1 VDDRGIEDRPL
12 LQQGALILERLL
24 DRLEN
29 LVADAV
35 LLEQMT
41 KIQNRGLIWNP
52 LGNHVDPRKVPEAGG
67 VNQHVHQRV

>member
-1 VDDRGIEDRPL
+1 MDDRGIEDRPL

-29 LVADAV
+29 LVADSV

-41 KIQNRGLIWNP
+41 KFRIVVSSASRRPGSRGFS
-52 LGNHVDPRKVPEAGG
+52 
-67 VNQHVHQRV
+67 QC